1 MKERFEKK
9 NRYAI
14 KKKKGG
20 GGAASMLIGS
30 ILLGSMIVSSS
41 LILADDS
48 SSDISVSNTQP
59 TTSSDQNANEKFEI
73 TDLTL
78 SKNVVKESEGFD
90 IDINIEWDGTNLRK
104 GDVLELDLPREFD
117 SIEKVVTQKVKDSKL
132 GDFGLLTLDY
142 INHKIRFEITYDVN
156 YFRPYYGT
164 LTIGTYVN
172 RNFYTEFNN
181 PSKPVVFNTPTGTF
195 KPELSVIWDTMK
207 SDQDQMMTLIT
218 NTEFSTSP
226 KTVSWMTAIRTDRIE
241 GGLHDPVIYLLNKD
255 DVNDIKFGKDS
266 HNDPVIDKLVTAPIT
281 TDYNLD
287 LSSVKVYEANIKD
300 SFAYEKGKE
309 LKRGE
314 STDEGIDYFIAKSQ
328 VAPDAKEIWAIVFV
342 GDYANTDKQLVVEYS
357 GTIPEGHTE
366 LQTAAL
372 LTTYTTVYNDET
384 ENHLN
389 GQLTPIYSGANVFAT
404 DSEAVMKV
412 DETKGTVIVSHVDK
426 ETGKVLKYE
435 CVAKNEPVNSLY
447 HTEPKTFEGYNF
459 VERDENSAPADGKVL
474 SGVQVVV
481 YYYSPE
487 KQKSNVDV
495 TYKTVNGEVLGKTE
509 DVFTEDKEV
518 GTAYRTVKK
527 EFPGYHFV
535 DLAEDSAPAEGSVT
549 ESKQHVIYLYAKDE
563 TPEAKKGNVDVTYVA
578 EDGTVLAPTADVVKD
593 GEVGST
599 YTTEEKSF
607 EGYTFQRMGAFS
619 ADRNGEVEEGT
630 KHVVYVYAKN
640 QVKPVEKK
648 GSVDVAYVTTDGT
661 PLEEVTMVKDNVPV
675 GEDYTTEEKTFT
687 GYHFVGMDKQSN
699 PAIGLVS
706 EGMKHVIYVYA
717 KDETPEVKKG
727 NVDVT
732 YVAEDGTVLAPT
744 ADVVKDGEVGSTYT
758 TEEKSFEGYTFQRMG
773 AFSADRNGEVEEG
786 TKHVV
791 YVYAKNQVKPVEK
804 KGSVDVAYVT
814 TDGTPL
820 EEVTMVKDNVP
831 VGEDYT
837 TEEKTFTGY
846 HFVGMDKQ
854 SNPAIGLVSEGM
866 KHVIYVYAKDETP
879 EVKKGNVDVTYVAE
893 DGTVLAPTADVVKD
907 GEVGSTYT
915 TEEKSFEGYTFQ
927 RMGAFS
933 ADRNGEV
940 EEGTKHVVY
949 VYAKNQV
956 KPVEK
961 KGSVDVAYVTTDG
974 TPLEEVTMVK
984 DNVPVGE
991 DYTTEEKTFT
1001 GYHFVGMDKQ
1011 SNPAIGLVSEGM
1023 KHVIYVYAKDE
1034 TPEVK
1039 KGNVDVTYVAEDGT
1053 VLAPTADVVKDGEV
1067 GSTYTTEEKSFE
1079 GYTFQRMGAFSADR
1093 NGEVEEGTKHVVY
1106 VYAKNQVKPVEKKG
1120 SVDVK
1125 YITKDGKV
1133 LKDTTTVKDNVPVG
1147 EAYATEEKSFDG
1159 YHFVGMA
1166 KESDP
1171 ATGVVAEGDKHVI
1184 YVYEKVSDK
1193 ETPVDK
1199 KGTVTV
1205 VYVDKY
1211 GNPLPGGEKLTVK
1224 ENVPVGEDYST
1235 EQKKFD
1241 GYHFVGMGKNSN
1253 PVSGKVSEGTN
1264 EVVYVYEKDM
1274 TTTSNTPKLKEDN
1287 RPYQETPSSE
1297 RVVSQSSAPTSKA
1310 KGSLPKAGT
1319 TSQSGNTVLGLASL
1333 SFAGLLG
1340 LIIRRRRGEN
1350 E

>member
-164 LTIGTYVN
+164 VTIGTYVN

-207 SDQDQMMTLIT
+207 SDQDQMMTLVT

-804 KGSVDVAYVT
+804 KGSVDV
-814 TDGTPL
+814 
-820 EEVTMVKDNVP
+820 
-831 VGEDYT
+831 
-837 TEEKTFTGY
+837 
-846 HFVGMDKQ
+846 
-854 SNPAIGLVSEGM
+854 
-866 KHVIYVYAKDETP
+866 
-879 EVKKGNVDVTYVAE
+879 
-893 DGTVLAPTADVVKD
+893 
-907 GEVGSTYT
+907 
-915 TEEKSFEGYTFQ
+915 
-927 RMGAFS
+927 
-933 ADRNGEV
+933 
-940 EEGTKHVVY
+940 
-949 VYAKNQV
+949 
-956 KPVEK
+956 
-961 KGSVDVAYVTTDG
+961 
-974 TPLEEVTMVK
+974 
-984 DNVPVGE
+984 
-991 DYTTEEKTFT
+991 
-1001 GYHFVGMDKQ
+1001 
-1011 SNPAIGLVSEGM
+1011 
-1023 KHVIYVYAKDE
+1023 
-1034 TPEVK
+1034 
-1039 KGNVDVTYVAEDGT
+1039 
-1053 VLAPTADVVKDGEV
+1053 
-1067 GSTYTTEEKSFE
+1067 
-1079 GYTFQRMGAFSADR
+1079 
-1093 NGEVEEGTKHVVY
+1093 
-1106 VYAKNQVKPVEKKG
+1106 
-1120 SVDVK
+1120 K